1 MLHDAGVWFEHR
13 AVLAV
18 HEANGVQRQEEAALL
33 FSFYHL
39 AAGLRKK
46 KKKKIRTSADCSLN
60 ACFRKDRGSAPRA

>member
-39 AAGLRKK
+39 AAGPRKK
-46 KKKKIRTSADCSLN
+46 KQDICRLFPKCLLQKRQGICSSGLK
-60 ACFRKDRGSAPRA
+60 A